1 MVDTKEILIN
11 NMLDK
16 IDNSYDKS
24 EGTFFYDAIMP
35 VAIELE
41 KLGIKA
47 DSILTKCF
55 VDTATGKD
63 LDRLVAEVGI
73 TRKKATKSFGYVTIG
88 GINGSK
94 IIAGEKVASDSI
106 NFIFLE
112 NKKIENKEVDV
123 LVECEVY
130 GTTGNV
136 PIGAIKY
143 FPKTLQGLQTVTN
156 KQAFSNGYDMET
168 DEALR
173 ERYYIK
179 VRTPATS
186 GNIYHYRQWCLETV
200 GVGDCRM
207 LPLWNGNG
215 TVKCIII
222 NSNKKPADENLIN
235 DVKEHIE
242 ENRPIGATVTVI
254 SATEKTININVN
266 LAVEEGY
273 SIDTIKKT
281 IEKSITDYL
290 KEIAFNKTY
299 VSLAKIGSYILD
311 TDGVIDYTELK
322 LNGTVNNVQIENEEV
337 AVLGQVVING

>member
-186 GNIYHYRQWCLETV
+186 GNIYHYRQWCLE
-200 GVGDCRM
+200 
-207 LPLWNGNG
+207 
-215 TVKCIII
+215 KCIII
-222 NSNKKPADENLIN
+222 NSNKKSADENLIN

-266 LAVEEGY
+266 LAVEDGY

-290 KEIAFNKTY
+290 KKIAFNKTY